1 MVGVTRDVV
10 AHAAIDRPLRIDSE
24 EILAAC
30 LIDNLVGDQ
39 RPSVL
44 DDACALGNW
53 MLGE

>member
-1 MVGVTRDVV
+1 MVSVARDVI
-10 AHAAIDRPLRIDSE
+10 ANAAIDRPLGIDSE

-30 LIDNLVGDQ
+30 LIDNLVRDQ

-44 DDACALGNW
+44 DDASALWNW